1 MKFLI
6 VDDEPQARKLL
17 QTYMQELS
25 QFQLVK
31 LCANALEAYEAL
43 HVSQVDLLFLD
54 VKMPIVSGT
63 DFLRSLKSPPLVIL
77 TTAYPQY
84 ALEGFELNVVDYLL
98 KPIALPRLLQALDK
112 AQHWHQAVGPLPPA
126 PAINH
131 IFIKV
136 DSKRVKILLSA
147 IQLVEG
153 LQNYVKIHLTDK
165 VLVAGYSMKAMEEL
179 LPADQFLRV
188 HRSFIVP
195 TDSIIAVNGNLIE
208 TPYHNVPI
216 GVSYR
221 EQVNQLTKIP

>member
-84 ALEGFELNVVDYLL
+84 ALEGFELNVV
-98 KPIALPRLLQALDK
+98 
-112 AQHWHQAVGPLPPA
+112 
-126 PAINH
+126 
-131 IFIKV
+131 
-136 DSKRVKILLSA
+136 
-147 IQLVEG
+147 
-153 LQNYVKIHLTDK
+153 
-165 VLVAGYSMKAMEEL
+165 
-179 LPADQFLRV
+179 
-188 HRSFIVP
+188 
-195 TDSIIAVNGNLIE
+195 
-208 TPYHNVPI
+208 
-216 GVSYR
+216 
-221 EQVNQLTKIP
+221 